1 MIEEIRE
8 LVANLEDVQSHLAR
22 DKHKKIPPI
31 PRMYPDEMPEKYV
44 ILCVQMSQSC
54 ISIETDSITT
64 FIYHTVCLLID
75 IPGHV

>member
-44 ILCVQMSQSC
+44 ILRVQMSQSC
-54 ISIETDSITT
+54 ISRN
-64 FIYHTVCLLID
+64 
-75 IPGHV
+75 